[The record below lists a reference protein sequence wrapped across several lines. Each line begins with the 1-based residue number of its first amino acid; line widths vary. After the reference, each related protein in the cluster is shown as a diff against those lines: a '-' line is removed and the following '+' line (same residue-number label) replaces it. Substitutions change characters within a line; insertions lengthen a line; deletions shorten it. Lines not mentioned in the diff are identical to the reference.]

1 MLINVKERR
10 RLLLAGAA
18 IAIALLLVTIGLVKS
33 PTSPGSFVGVS
44 TVSGEGARTPAATNK
59 APVVGGKSS
68 PALKT
73 PWGEPDLQGIWSRDV
88 DIPLQR
94 QAKYGDR
101 GLLTDAERAELD
113 RRIADIV
120 SRDSTE
126 SRRVRG
132 TERDVNAEFVQAP
145 FTMHLPVGRR
155 TSLIVDPPNGR
166 IPPLT
171 PEAQKARNILRQF
184 QLALLQ
190 PTSACK
196 EQLPGCAGGKY
207 GPVSP
212 RRNETPSMY
221 LSGGGGGLI
230 NRADGPEDRSLSERC
245 LGGTLPDF
253 GSFNGGFSRIVQ
265 ASDEVSIL
273 YDLGGQNRHREIP
286 ITTAPHLPASV
297 RQWWGNSRG
306 HWDGNT
312 LVVDV
317 TNFSPKFD
325 FQGAHENLHLVERWT
340 RLDADTIEY
349 VVTIDDPTTWTRPW
363 TVKQELK
370 KQSNA
375 ANRIYYEPRCHEGN
389 YGLAGLLRGARVA
402 ERTFAEGRGPDPAT
416 LCITFNGC
424 GGFVR
429 GGFADEGPDADP
441 FRSPPPVP

>member
-1 MLINVKERR
+1 MLINEERR
-10 RLLLAGAA
+10 RSLVASAA
-18 IAIALLLVTIGLVKS
+18 VTIALLVPAIRLVTG
-33 PTSPGSFVGVS
+33 PASPGRVAGVA
-44 TVSGEGARTPAATNK
+44 VPSGEGAQTAAATNK
-59 APVVGGKSS
+59 APTVGGKTA
-68 PALKT
+68 PAMKT

-94 QAKYGDR
+94 PTRYGDR
-101 GLLTDAERAELD
+101 EFLTDAERAELD
-113 RRIADIV
+113 QRIADIV
-120 SRDSTE
+120 SRDSTDT
-126 SRRVRG
+126 RRMRR

-155 TSLIVDPPNGR
+155 TSLIIDPPNGR
-166 IPPLT
+166 IPPPT
-171 PEAQKARNILRQF
+171 PEAQKARAVLRQF
-184 QLALLQ
+184 QLALLE

-212 RRNETPSMY
+212 RRNETPPMY
-221 LSGGGGGLI
+221 LSSGGGGSI

-253 GSFNGGFSRIVQ
+253 GSWIGGFSRIVQ
-265 ASDEVSIL
+265 TPGEVSIL
-273 YDLGGQNRHREIP
+273 YDINAGQGRYRQIP
-286 ITTAPHLPASV
+286 ITTAPHL
-297 RQWWGNSRG
+297 RGHLRHCWGDSRG
-306 HWDGNT
+306 RWEGNT

-317 TNFSPKFD
+317 TNFSPKSD
-325 FQGAHENLHLVERWT
+325 FQGAHENLHLLERWT

-349 VVTIDDPTTWTRPW
+349 VVTIDDPTTWTKPW

-370 KQSNA
+370 KQSDA

-389 YGLAGLLRGARVA
+389 FGLPALLRGARVA
-402 ERTFAEGRGPDPAT
+402 EQAFAEGRGPDPAT
-416 LCITFNGC
+416 LCIVIGGC

-441 FRSPPPVP
+441 FADPVR